1 MEGKSK
7 ISKAK
12 GLEICTDLLQNRK
25 SRKEILQEIS
35 KSYKVSDKTVDNWLK
50 EARITIQG
58 RQKEAESIRLM
69 HMDAAISE
77 GIKEGLLSDMEIEFI
92 LCKIISGDVK
102 IEEFIKGNAVLREV
116 TPTEI
121 TNAAKVIY
129 AKRGSNAPEK
139 KEITGNINLAELP
152 ITFE

>member
-7 ISKAK
+7 ISKVK
-12 GLEICTDLLQNRK
+12 GVEICTELLQNRK

-35 KSYKVSDKTVDNWLK
+35 KSYKVSDKTVDNWMK
-50 EARITIQG
+50 EARVVVQG
-58 RQKEAESIRLM
+58 RQQEAESIRLM
-69 HMDAAISE
+69 HMDAAISD
-77 GIKEGLLSDMEIEFI
+77 GIKEGLLSDMEIELI

-102 IEEFIKGNAVLREV
+102 VEEFIKGNAVLREV

-129 AKRGSNAPEK
+129 AKRGSNAASKIEHSGK
-139 KEITGNINLAELP
+139 VNLSDEP
-152 ITFE
+152 IIFE